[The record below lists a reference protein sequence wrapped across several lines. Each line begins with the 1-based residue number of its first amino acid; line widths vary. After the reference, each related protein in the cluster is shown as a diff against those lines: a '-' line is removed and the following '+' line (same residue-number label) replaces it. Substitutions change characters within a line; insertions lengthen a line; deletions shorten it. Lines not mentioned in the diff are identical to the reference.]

1 MLVQNFDFDTNLA
14 IARQCAAD
22 MVRNGLYSRF
32 GLSEKECLEKAV
44 LGCMGEYA
52 FEHWLKSLGYTY
64 EVDRAGFENRNSDAF
79 DFLIGGSKIDVK
91 VAKKS
96 TDRAP
101 NDNWTY
107 GYPQEQKPAS
117 KDYVIV
123 GWVDFNRREVGFYGW
138 IAGKE
143 ISRFPVVTKNAFA
156 GYSYRTPNHEFR
168 WGALHKNFERFF
180 QGILQ
185 SREA

>member
-1 MLVQNFDFDTNLA
+1 MLVQNFDFDANLA

-32 GLSEKECLEKAV
+32 GLSEKERLEKAV

-64 EVDRAGFENRNSDAF
+64 EVDRAGFENRNADAF
-79 DFLIGGSKIDVK
+79 DFLIGGCKIDVK

-96 TDRAP
+96 TDRPP

-123 GWVDFNRREVGFYGW
+123 GWVDFSRKEVGYYGW

-143 ISRFPVVTKNAFA
+143 ISRFPVVTKNTFA
-156 GYSYRTPNHEFR
+156 GYSYRTPNHEFK

-180 QGILQ
+180 QGVLQ
-185 SREA
+185 SKEA